1 MITTVVFDMDD
12 TLYDEIDYCKSGFNA
27 VAASLSKH
35 PNTPNAEKIFESLWN
50 QFASGNHTR
59 TFNAALDELKIPYN
73 DEMIKSLI
81 ELYRNHKPNLT
92 LPAETKNV
100 LDQLSGK
107 YKLAML
113 TDGFMPAQQ
122 LKVRALGIEQY
133 FQKIVYTEQLGRQFW
148 KPSPVGFEKI
158 IEGLNEKPQNM
169 AYIADNQAKDF
180 IAPNRLGMATIRI
193 IRTNRIHHE
202 SEPGPNAAPRSS
214 IDQIDKLAQMLERL

>member
-1 MITTVVFDMDD
+1 MDD

-27 VAASLSKH
+27 VAASLSRH
-35 PNTPNAEKIFESLWN
+35 PNTQNTEKIFESLWK

-59 TFNAALDELKIPYN
+59 TFNTAFDELKIPYN

-100 LDQLSGK
+100 LDQLTGK

-122 LKVRALGIEQY
+122 LKVRALRIEQY
-133 FQKIVYTEQLGRQFW
+133 FEQIVYTEQIGRQFW
-148 KPSPVGFEKI
+148 KPSPVGFEKLI
-158 IEGLNEKPQNM
+158 QALNENPQNM
-169 AYIADNQAKDF
+169 AYIADNELKDF
-180 IAPNRLGMATIRI
+180 IAPNKLGFATIRI
-193 IRTNRIHHE
+193 IRTNRIHTE
-202 SEPGPNAAPRSS
+202 SGTEPNAHADIT
-214 IDQIDKLAQMLERL
+214 IDQIDKLAQTLETL